1 VLAQHRLPIGREHEH
16 REACRFRART
26 AHQRQSVIGAD
37 RESGRN
43 RDDLECR
50 YAYGISGTQALLE
63 AWEESRVVHCICAD
77 NGEPLGVAGLNGSV
91 IWLLG
96 TDGLAATPQR
106 RVALALGGRRWTD
119 MLLKC
124 QRARGESPLLENWVF
139 AANVESVHWL
149 RSMGFQIAT
158 PEPMGPSCQLFR
170 HAWRNS

>member
-1 VLAQHRLPIGREHEH
+1 MKWGP
-16 REACRFRART
+16 
-26 AHQRQSVIGAD
+26 AHLWMVKHVALNLRRS
-37 RESGRN
+37 
-43 RDDLECR
+43 DDLECR
-50 YAYGISGTQALLE
+50 YAYGISGAQALLE

-106 RVALALGGRRWTD
+106 RAALALGGRRWID
-119 MLLKC
+119 GLLK
-124 QRARGESPLLENWVF
+124 ESPLLENWVF

-158 PEPMGPSCQLFR
+158 PEPMGSSCQLFR
-170 HAWRNS
+170 HVWRKG